1 MVGELQCQVNEFYSG
16 KKQQRPPLSKQKEF
30 RAIRNAVIR
39 EAENI
44 RLGKITFEDEKM
56 KERGEWVDNLVV
68 SYECLRL
75 RARIEDRKLPLAQRD
90 EAVEDLEQLA
100 KYGDVHAQYFLGLL
114 YRDGGLLLPD
124 AEQAVHWLELAAKR
138 NLPAA
143 QYALGKLY
151 LSDDPEVRDVDD
163 GLRWLES
170 AARNGKA
177 DAAYSLGKEYLTG
190 KSVQK
195 DAAKAAEYPRTKN
208 CLAKTKGECLRK
220 LKTLREQC
228 RPLEQPK
235 EIESGMTFGA
245 WLDHWYQTCSMPALR
260 PSTQQEYELR
270 IYRHIIPALGEIP
283 LNKLTEANLQQFYHQ
298 LKHGGRLNRTD
309 LYGPGLSD
317 RSVRGCH
324 ITCRAALAQAVEE
337 GLISV
342 NPAEG
347 CKLPGEGRR
356 EMQVLT
362 REEMQRLLI
371 QAKEDGCYE
380 LLLLELSAGL
390 RRGELLALQWDDL
403 DLGTGE
409 LRISRQVSR
418 VRGKLTVSQPKTDA
432 AVRTIVLSPAVTEQL
447 RHYREQVDSRW
458 IFPSPKKED
467 APRDPAAVRKLLSR
481 VLKRAQCPKV
491 RFHDLRHT
499 FVTTALEY
507 GMDVK
512 TLSAV
517 VGHRSSSTTLNVY
530 THVTKAMERQ
540 AAAKIDQGIGK
551 QEAPPEE
558 SQEAK
563 HPTMTTFRADPG
575 KRRKPG
581 TGCVHQ
587 IGEHLW
593 EGRYSPRG
601 PDGKQRSRNV
611 YGHTLEACEEKLK
624 VLIETMK
631 AEIQAERRQ
640 LRETGNRP

>member
-1 MVGELQCQVNEFYSG
+1 M
-16 KKQQRPPLSKQKEF
+16 
-30 RAIRNAVIR
+30 
-39 EAENI
+39 
-44 RLGKITFEDEKM
+44 
-56 KERGEWVDNLVV
+56 
-68 SYECLRL
+68 
-75 RARIEDRKLPLAQRD
+75 
-90 EAVEDLEQLA
+90 
-100 KYGDVHAQYFLGLL
+100 
-114 YRDGGLLLPD
+114 
-124 AEQAVHWLELAAKR
+124 AKR
-138 NLPAA
+138 RPS
-143 QYALGKLY
+143 G
-151 LSDDPEVRDVDD
+151 DGMVRKRED
-163 GLRWLES
+163 GRWEG
-170 AARNGKA
+170 RIVVGHKENGEPIFR
-177 DAAYSLGKEYLTG
+177 Y
-190 KSVQK
+190 V
-195 DAAKAAEYPRTKN
+195 
-208 CLAKTKGECLRK
+208 LAKTQKELLAKLHRDMDIYQDAQLTEDSRMTLGEWLDRWMEEYGAV
-220 LKTLREQC
+220 TLRPNTLRSYEQYIRC
-228 RPLEQPK
+228 YVKPYLGGKIVSRVTRLDIQKLYRNLKK
-235 EIESGMTFGA
+235 EGRVH
-245 WLDHWYQTCSMPALR
+245 DHPEYGHKLSDSMV
-260 PSTQQEYELR
+260 LR
-270 IYRHIIPALGEIP
+270 IHAMLHRCLKDAEAAHVIARNPTDGAAVPKANHRPKQILTKEQMDIFLAAVDRNEIWRDFFYTE
-283 LNKLTEANLQQFYHQ
+283 LT
-298 LKHGGRLNRTD
+298 T
-309 LYGPGLSD
+309 
-317 RSVRGCH
+317 
-324 ITCRAALAQAVEE
+324 
-337 GLISV
+337 
-342 NPAEG
+342 
-347 CKLPGEGRR
+347 
-356 EMQVLT
+356 
-362 REEMQRLLI
+362 
-371 QAKEDGCYE
+371 
-380 LLLLELSAGL
+380 GL

-432 AVRTIVLSPAVTEQL
+432 AVRTIVLSPAVTEQM
-447 RHYREQVDSRW
+447 RRYREQVNSRW

-551 QEAPPEE
+551 QEVPTEE
-558 SQEAK
+558 ALETKQ
-563 HPTMTTFRADPG
+563 PTMTTFRADPG

-611 YGHTLEACEEKLK
+611 YGHTPEECEEKLN

-640 LRETGNRP
+640 LREAGNRS

>member
-1 MVGELQCQVNEFYSG
+1 MAKRRKPGSGSVHLRKDGRWEGRYVVGY
-16 KKQQRPPLSKQKEF
+16 
-30 RAIRNAVIR
+30 
-39 EAENI
+39 
-44 RLGKITFEDEKM
+44 D
-56 KERGEWVDNLVV
+56 ERG
-68 SYECLRL
+68 
-75 RARIEDRKLPLAQRD
+75 
-90 EAVEDLEQLA
+90 
-100 KYGDVHAQYFLGLL
+100 
-114 YRDGGLLLPD
+114 
-124 AEQAVHWLELAAKR
+124 
-138 NLPAA
+138 
-143 QYALGKLY
+143 
-151 LSDDPEVRDVDD
+151 
-163 GLRWLES
+163 
-170 AARNGKA
+170 
-177 DAAYSLGKEYLTG
+177 
-190 KSVQK
+190 
-195 DAAKAAEYPRTKN
+195 YPRTKN

-220 LKTLREQC
+220 LKALREQC
-228 RPLEQPK
+228 RPPEQPK

-337 GLISV
+337 GLIPV

-347 CKLPGEGRR
+347 CKLPGEGKR

-432 AVRTIVLSPAVTEQL
+432 SVRTIVLSPAVMQQM
-447 RHYREQVDSRW
+447 RRYRKQVDSRW

-491 RFHDLRHT
+491 RFH
-499 FVTTALEY
+499 E
-507 GMDVK
+507 
-512 TLSAV
+512 
-517 VGHRSSSTTLNVY
+517 
-530 THVTKAMERQ
+530 
-540 AAAKIDQGIGK
+540 
-551 QEAPPEE
+551 
-558 SQEAK
+558 
-563 HPTMTTFRADPG
+563 
-575 KRRKPG
+575 
-581 TGCVHQ
+581 
-587 IGEHLW
+587 
-593 EGRYSPRG
+593 
-601 PDGKQRSRNV
+601 
-611 YGHTLEACEEKLK
+611 
-624 VLIETMK
+624 
-631 AEIQAERRQ
+631 
-640 LRETGNRP
+640 

>member
-1 MVGELQCQVNEFYSG
+1 M
-16 KKQQRPPLSKQKEF
+16 
-30 RAIRNAVIR
+30 
-39 EAENI
+39 
-44 RLGKITFEDEKM
+44 
-56 KERGEWVDNLVV
+56 
-68 SYECLRL
+68 
-75 RARIEDRKLPLAQRD
+75 
-90 EAVEDLEQLA
+90 
-100 KYGDVHAQYFLGLL
+100 
-114 YRDGGLLLPD
+114 
-124 AEQAVHWLELAAKR
+124 AKR
-138 NLPAA
+138 RKPGSGSVHLR
-143 QYALGKLY
+143 K
-151 LSDDPEVRDVDD
+151 D
-163 GLRWLES
+163 GRWEG
-170 AARNGKA
+170 RCVVGY
-177 DAAYSLGKEYLTG
+177 DQRG
-190 KSVQK
+190 
-195 DAAKAAEYPRTKN
+195 YPRTKN

-220 LKTLREQC
+220 LKALRAQC
-228 RPLEQPK
+228 RPPEQPK

-324 ITCRAALAQAVEE
+324 ITCRAALAQAVEA
-337 GLISV
+337 GLIPM

-347 CKLPGEGRR
+347 CKLQGEGRR

-447 RHYREQVDSRW
+447 RHYRKQVDSRW
-458 IFPSPKKED
+458 IFPPPKKED
-467 APRDPAAVRKLLSR
+467 TPRDPAAVRKLLSR

-551 QEAPPEE
+551 QEAPTEE
-558 SQEAK
+558 AEETK

-587 IGEHLW
+587 IGDHLW

-611 YGHTLEACEEKLK
+611 YGHTQEECEEKLK
-624 VLIETMK
+624 VLITTMK
-631 AEIQAERRQ
+631 AEIQAERKQ
-640 LRETGNRP
+640 LREAENRP

>member
-1 MVGELQCQVNEFYSG
+1 MAKRRKPGTGSVHLRKDGRWEGRCVVGY
-16 KKQQRPPLSKQKEF
+16 
-30 RAIRNAVIR
+30 
-39 EAENI
+39 
-44 RLGKITFEDEKM
+44 D
-56 KERGEWVDNLVV
+56 ERG
-68 SYECLRL
+68 
-75 RARIEDRKLPLAQRD
+75 
-90 EAVEDLEQLA
+90 
-100 KYGDVHAQYFLGLL
+100 
-114 YRDGGLLLPD
+114 
-124 AEQAVHWLELAAKR
+124 
-138 NLPAA
+138 
-143 QYALGKLY
+143 
-151 LSDDPEVRDVDD
+151 
-163 GLRWLES
+163 
-170 AARNGKA
+170 
-177 DAAYSLGKEYLTG
+177 
-190 KSVQK
+190 
-195 DAAKAAEYPRTKN
+195 YPRTKN

-220 LKTLREQC
+220 LKALREQC
-228 RPLEQPK
+228 HPPEQPK
-235 EIESGMTFGA
+235 EIGSGMTFGA

-324 ITCRAALAQAVEE
+324 ITCRAALAQAVDE
-337 GLISV
+337 GLIPM

-403 DLGTGE
+403 DLGIGE
-409 LRISRQVSR
+409 LHISRQVSR

-432 AVRTIVLSPAVTEQL
+432 AVRTIVLSPAVTEQM
-447 RHYREQVDSRW
+447 RRYREQVNSRW

-540 AAAKIDQGIGK
+540 AAARIDQGIGK
-551 QEAPPEE
+551 QEVPQEE
-558 SQEAK
+558 TKEK

-587 IGEHLW
+587 IGDHLW

-640 LRETGNRP
+640 LRKAGDRP